1 MRRPTDRS
9 LESWVRELIAEGRLY
24 RFYKS
29 EEFQEL
35 RAQALRDHHNE
46 CAECAKRGKYRRAKV
61 VHHVHEVRDRPDL
74 ALTRWVREP
83 DGSITENL
91 IPLCQE
97 HHEMAHGRAFA
108 GRGEHLQAEREREAE
123 ERFPERW

>member
-1 MRRPTDRS
+1 MHCPSDRS
-9 LESWVRELIAEGRLY
+9 LESWIRELIAEGRLY

-35 RAQALRDHHNE
+35 RAQVLRDHHNE

-74 ALTRWVREP
+74 ALSMYYRDA
-83 DGSITENL
+83 DGTVKPNL
-91 IPLCQE
+91 VPLCQE
-97 HHEMAHGRAFA
+97 CHERAHGRAYA
-108 GRGEHLQAEREREAE
+108 GRGEDMQAKREQEAE
-123 ERFPERW
+123 QRFPERW

>member
-1 MRRPTDRS
+1 MRVPTDRS
-9 LESWVRELIAEGRLY
+9 LASWIRELEAEGKLY

-29 EEFQEL
+29 NEFRAL
-35 RAQALRDHHNE
+35 RAEVLRDHHNE
-46 CAECAKRGKYRRAKV
+46 CAECAKRGRYRRAKV

-83 DGSITENL
+83 DGTVTENL

-97 HHEMAHGRAFA
+97 CHEIAHGRAYA
-108 GRGEHLQAEREREAE
+108 GRGEDAQERKEKEAE
-123 ERFPERW
+123 ERWPERW

>member
-1 MRRPTDRS
+1 MRCPTDRT
-9 LESWVRELIAEGRLY
+9 LESWIRELIAEDRLY

-29 EEFQEL
+29 PEFRQI
-35 RAQALRDHHNE
+35 RAEVLRDYHNE
-46 CAECAKRGKYRRAKV
+46 CKHCMEHGKYTRAKV

-91 IPLCQE
+91 VPLCQE

-108 GRGEHLQAEREREAE
+108 GRGEHMQAEREREAE
-123 ERFPERW
+123 QRFPERW